1 MIIQSNE
8 FRSIPGLRSAVLNE
22 STDGISELALEYEA
36 DAPGIPGYMDIITI
50 MHRGRV
56 LFHGKATT
64 GSASNRAGDVT
75 RLVTVSDFR
84 WLMDHQTLG
93 TQLALLKIDGKAQR
107 DLLGAANA
115 AGQSLAAA
123 YDSVMINAPGWAC
136 DADGNPRE
144 DVILGIDTQHK
155 GEDDAGTVFR
165 NPLAVSQFF
174 LLQRMQR
181 ANPGMLYKPNFTT
194 GKLEVWRVPG
204 CPSCTLHTQQQH
216 ITDISGITPNYDSM
230 CPGVAVVVQWEETVG
245 IPGVVKH
252 TYSKVLAYPEGL
264 DIAAV
269 GVRVFTATA
278 PDERGADHQAAYIMK
293 QLRAW
298 YDGTNR
304 LQCSG
309 TVSLKMQD
317 VVVSPLAM
325 QLDIAGPGAIDTMN
339 SPITGVEWDFMA
351 QNVTLNLGVSIR
363 EPRISTIPF
372 PEYEGSDTT
381 TTGSGGSGSW
391 PSRSGE
397 SDSSS
402 SASASS
408 TGSGSGSGYIPS
420 SVSST
425 TLEPTRTGSGSGGS
439 GSEPGPQPPS
449 TTGGTGTQP
458 TSTTGGT
465 GTGCHCKRYEFDPEW
480 FLVTETEDVVSVSVN
495 PAKLSATV
503 DEMLAGI
510 SVDVQVEGLSEVTA
524 FGQLKASLNG
534 NTAQGL
540 DSSIHY

>member
-22 STDGISELALEYEA
+22 STDGISELTLEYEA
-36 DAPGIPGYMDIITI
+36 DAPGYMDIITI

-204 CPSCTLHTQQQH
+204 CPSCTLNTQQQH

-278 PDERGADHQAAYIMK
+278 PDERGADRQAAYIMK

-309 TVSLKMQD
+309 SVTLKMQD
-317 VVVSPLAM
+317 MTASPLACLLSI
-325 QLDIAGPGAIDTMN
+325 QGPGAIDTMN
-339 SPITGVEWDFMA
+339 SPVTGVEWDFMA
-351 QNVTLNLGVSIR
+351 QNVTLQLGVSIK
-363 EPRISTIPF
+363 EPRISTLPF
-372 PEYEGSDTT
+372 PEYEPGSTT
-381 TTGSGGSGSW
+381 TGGSGGSGGSE
-391 PSRSGE
+391 PSRSSE
-397 SDSSS
+397 SESSS
-402 SASASS
+402 
-408 TGSGSGSGYIPS
+408 SGSGSGYTVPS

-425 TLEPTRTGSGSGGS
+425 T
-439 GSEPGPQPPS
+439 
-449 TTGGTGTQP
+449 
-458 TSTTGGT
+458 TGGT
-465 GTGCHCKRYEFDPEW
+465 GTGSEPSFTGGTGSCHCKRYVFDDEW
-480 FLVTETEDVVSVSVN
+480 FDVTETADEVRVSVN
-495 PAKLSATV
+495 PAKLAATV
-503 DEMLAGI
+503 DEMLADI
-510 SVDVQVEGLSEVTA
+510 SVDVQVEGLVEETA
-524 FGQLKASLNG
+524 FGKLKATLNG

-540 DSSIHY
+540 DSTIHY